1 MKKIIR
7 NKIPMIA
14 EQNGNRKGMTL
25 KKFKSGNIDELEIL
39 FKMKIV
45 EEAKEIFKTC
55 NDIDLKYELVDLIQV
70 IDEFLIMKGITDKE
84 IETLVKSKVY
94 THGRFVTV
102 KSYAGGS
109 IMDESEVYV
118 LDLEEKLHK
127 WKN

>member
-1 MKKIIR
+1 MKIIR

-45 EEAKEIFKTC
+45 EEAKEIFNTC

-84 IETLVKSKVY
+84 IETLVKSKLY

-109 IMDESEVYV
+109 VMDESEVYV
-118 LDLEEKLHK
+118 LDLKGGT
-127 WKN
+127 